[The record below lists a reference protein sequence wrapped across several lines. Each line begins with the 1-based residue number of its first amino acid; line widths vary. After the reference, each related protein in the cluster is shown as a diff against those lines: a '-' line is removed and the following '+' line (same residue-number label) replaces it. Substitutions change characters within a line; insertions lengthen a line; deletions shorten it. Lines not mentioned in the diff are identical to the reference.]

1 MLEIVR
7 MRTKPDKIGLLPL
20 CLLRPNCLQA
30 ITIGGD
36 AVRDSC
42 SKGAVGGIA

>member
-20 CLLRPNCLQA
+20 CLLRPNYLQA
-30 ITIGGD
+30 IIIGGD

-42 SKGAVGGIA
+42 